1 MTTEAETIILIRGL
15 PGSGKSVIAH
25 ELQKSLGSDRV
36 VLLDPD
42 TIDFDSPE
50 YKLHSETL
58 AKEGIDN
65 TLHAY
70 RFLRAQAYKG
80 IADNK
85 IVIWNQPFT
94 NLEIFNKMV
103 ANFYT
108 QAQEHNM
115 NLNVL
120 VVEVEVDAALAIK
133 RVAARK
139 KAGGHGPTDNTFAR
153 FVSDYKSFAHDGYKT
168 VTIQGADDI
177 SKSVARIEEEL
188 DHLA

>member
-1 MTTEAETIILIRGL
+1 MTTEAATIILIRGL

-25 ELQKSLGSDRV
+25 ELRMSLGSDRV

-50 YKLHSETL
+50 YKLHSEAL

-94 NLEIFNKMV
+94 SLDIFNKMV
-103 ANFYT
+103 ANFYI

-177 SKSVARIEEEL
+177 NKSVARIEEEL